1 MIIVQRSIINWT
13 NEVRYNKHNR
23 NNLLNGCMVMVW
35 YGMREKHTLD
45 SRFIKTAAFVASLAR
60 LSSTSVTASRNKNKG
75 NKHTFIR
82 DVPQARIP
90 KKKEKNNKNAN

>member
-1 MIIVQRSIINWT
+1 MHGDSV
-13 NEVRYNKHNR
+13 
-23 NNLLNGCMVMVW
+23 VW
-35 YGMREKHTLD
+35 YEREMHTLD

-90 KKKEKNNKNAN
+90 NRKKEKEKKKKYAN